1 MVSGSTDERGS
12 RALGSSKVLLGLCKT
27 GDILKKKKKR
37 RWGKGVLKNTEQST
51 RERVRNQGALAVEVE
66 GRWVESRGSGLTA
79 VGDLE
84 RGAAEALNEVGEEGW
99 VC

>member
-1 MVSGSTDERGS
+1 M
-12 RALGSSKVLLGLCKT
+12 
-27 GDILKKKKKR
+27 
-37 RWGKGVLKNTEQST
+37 
-51 RERVRNQGALAVEVE
+51 EVE